1 MHQKKNILIATPFIE
16 NIGGTEI
23 EAFSTAIH
31 LYDSQEFNEIIIFS
45 PKKNDQSL
53 FVEMI
58 EERKIQ
64 IINYP
69 TFFSTKIVA
78 VIDFFFRKIGLK
90 CKISEYLFWLY
101 WHLKV
106 DVFFVLTYPKAVYFF
121 PILEHTKKSK
131 KYIAKITMWQFTN
144 LPQNHFQ
151 YYNKFDKII
160 VFNEEQR
167 VFWND
172 SLGLKN
178 TISRDILISNENNLL
193 ELQERNILSNDEIVF
208 GYLGRISREKNLE
221 DMILLIDFLNNKNH
235 KKCKLIIQGNG
246 DVAYLQ
252 ELELLVTKHNL
263 SHFVTFK
270 KEFISPTKT
279 HSFYQNI
286 HVFLVTSKLE
296 GGPMTALEAAA
307 ASCYVIGYN
316 IGAMEERFNNKQ
328 FIVNQNFEELCV
340 STLKFVNLPEID
352 IMNLIKDLR
361 NYYIQKLSNNSKIL
375 NLKKLFYNG

>member
-45 PKKNDQSL
+45 PKKNNQSL

>member
-1 MHQKKNILIATPFIE
+1 MRLKKNILIATPFVE

-23 EAFSTAIH
+23 ETFSTAIH
-31 LYDSQEFNEIIIFS
+31 LYDSREFNKIIIFS
-45 PKKNDQSL
+45 PKKNEQPL
-53 FVEMI
+53 FIDMI
-58 EERKIQ
+58 GEREIQ

-69 TFFSTKIVA
+69 TYFNSKLITFFNLVFTKIG
-78 VIDFFFRKIGLK
+78 FKFKLT
-90 CKISEYLFWLY
+90 EYFFWLY
-101 WHLKV
+101 WHFKT
-106 DVFFVLTYPKAVYFF
+106 DVFFILTYPKAVYFF
-121 PILEHTKKSK
+121 PIFAHFKKST
-131 KYIAKITMWQFTN
+131 KYIAKITMWQFTD

-151 YYNKFDKII
+151 YYNKFNKII

-167 VFWND
+167 IFWND

-193 ELQERNILSNDEIVF
+193 ELKEKNILSNDEIVF

-221 DMILLIDFLNNKNH
+221 DMILLIDFLNNKNN
-235 KKCKLIIQGNG
+235 KKCKLIIQGSG
-246 DVAYLQ
+246 DIAYLQ
-252 ELELLVTKHNL
+252 ELELLVAKHNL
-263 SHFVTFK
+263 IHFVTFK

-286 HVFLVTSKLE
+286 HVFLVASKLE

-307 ASCYVIGYN
+307 AGCYVVGYN
-316 IGAMEERFNNKQ
+316 IGAMEERFSNKQ

-361 NYYIQKLSNNSKIL
+361 NFYIQNLSNNSKIL
-375 NLKKLFYNG
+375 NLKNLFYNG